1 MDKDL
6 SVNLELLKDDLEYY
20 NDMLKEVTADILEE
34 GFSKYPVYI
43 AHQEPVKL
51 GELIIDASEFQRS
64 FNISAA
70 TLEQLME
77 KNVVAKGREEDFK
90 QAFKDPRKFICV
102 LLVTEQGASF
112 VFVPFKNKPRKSEH
126 E

>member
-20 NDMLKEVTADILEE
+20 NDMLKEVTTDILGE

-70 TLEQLME
+70 TLEQLAE

-90 QAFKDPRKFICV
+90 QAYKDPTKFMCV

-112 VFVPFKNKPRKSEH
+112 VFVPFKNKQRKSNH